1 MIVSNCFRRKEQKP
15 QQEKS
20 QDLTQSFMMKLHIT
34 QRMVKTLVSY
44 YFVSQYFFFHSLT
57 IAPPPPIYS
66 YPTPWGVVSS
76 LPCAL

>member
-1 MIVSNCFRRKEQKP
+1 MIVYKCFRRKEQKP

-44 YFVSQYFFFHSLT
+44 Y
-57 IAPPPPIYS
+57 
-66 YPTPWGVVSS
+66 
-76 LPCAL
+76 